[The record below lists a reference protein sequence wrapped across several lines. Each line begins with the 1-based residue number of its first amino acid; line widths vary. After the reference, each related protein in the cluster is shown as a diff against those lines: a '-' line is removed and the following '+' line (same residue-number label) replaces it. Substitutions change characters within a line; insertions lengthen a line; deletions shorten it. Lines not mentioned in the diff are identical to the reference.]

1 MKLNDSLLKC
11 LLTECFKGNDQKLDK
26 LKIASKTSKIHTDRN
41 LSVKRKE
48 KKAAS
53 VKRKEKKA
61 SSVKRKEKKA
71 SSVKRKEKKASSVI
85 EKEEK
90 DSYGKYRFFQF
101 SNKRNYLTCLYDP

>member
-71 SSVKRKEKKASSVI
+71 SSVI

>member
-48 KKAAS
+48 KN
-53 VKRKEKKA
+53 A